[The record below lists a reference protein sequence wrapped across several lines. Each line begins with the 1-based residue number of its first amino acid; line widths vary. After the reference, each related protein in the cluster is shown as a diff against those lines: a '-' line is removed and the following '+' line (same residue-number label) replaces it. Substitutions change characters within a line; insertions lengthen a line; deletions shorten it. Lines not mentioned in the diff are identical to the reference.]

1 MGAITSWQDNALEQ
15 KFLRRKPMI
24 FLKLTRKQSDN
35 RLLVKVDFSEKSVI
49 FIIYMHYKIRFH
61 FIFILEVEEK
71 RNKKTYFYIM
81 IRQLHLLLI
90 DNEYLERPK
99 TFK

>member
-1 MGAITSWQDNALEQ
+1 
-15 KFLRRKPMI
+15 
-24 FLKLTRKQSDN
+24 
-35 RLLVKVDFSEKSVI
+35 
-49 FIIYMHYKIRFH
+49 MHYKIRFH

-71 RNKKTYFYIM
+71 RNKKTHLYIM

-99 TFK
+99 TVK